1 MTVRA
6 LPECRIRGAQ
16 SGEAAAIATIHRA
29 LFDRPWE
36 VDGLRRLLELTS
48 VRAFVAEAG
57 PALVLA
63 GFILGRVAADEAEIL
78 SIGVASAWQR
88 RGLGGQLTGELAASL
103 VRSGAQRLFLEVAAD
118 NVPAL
123 ALYLRQG
130 FRSVARRKGYYECRG
145 APAVDALV
153 LAKTL

>member
-1 MTVRA
+1 MTGRA
-6 LPECRIRGAQ
+6 LPACRIRAAQ
-16 SGEAAAIATIHRA
+16 SGEAAALAAIHRE

-36 VDGLRRLLELTS
+36 SDDMRRLLESTA

-57 PALVLA
+57 PAQMLA

-78 SIGVASAWQR
+78 SIGVARAWQR
-88 RGLGGQLTGELAASL
+88 CGLGGQLTGELAASL

-118 NVPAL
+118 NAPAL

-130 FRSVARRKGYYECRG
+130 FHSVARRKSYYERRD
-145 APAVDALV
+145 APAADALV